1 MHQAGCRTA
10 SMSLLDLFLALL
22 AVAFLYVL
30 VRAPE
35 SG

>member
-1 MHQAGCRTA
+1 
-10 SMSLLDLFLALL
+10 MSLLDLFPAFV

-30 VRAPE
+30 VRALE